1 MSDHRVLGNRSRA
14 YLSMEQLDSALDDA
28 VECCRIRPFW
38 AKVYSDM
45 YNIHRYNTVQY
56 IGTVTEMTRRR
67 KRRVGETGQHPV
79 YDCVA

>member
-45 YNIHRYNTVQY
+45 YIHRYNTVHSVLCMTVLLDVGVRDLPY
-56 IGTVTEMTRRR
+56 IV
-67 KRRVGETGQHPV
+67 V
-79 YDCVA
+79 